1 MKLCNQ
7 EVGKAFIIRGC
18 VVLTVAACIA
28 LLSLHVADGR
38 QCIIYGVV
46 RQYIEPVTIRY
57 DVRNFSKLQELPAC
71 YRKFVARA
79 YIKSRVA
86 STLSYRRAA

>member
-46 RQYIEPVTIRY
+46 RQHIEPVTIRY
-57 DVRNFSKLQELPAC
+57 DVRNFSKLNCVTRTSCMLSQIC
-71 YRKFVARA
+71 RARVHQKPGSL
-79 YIKSRVA
+79 YSIV
-86 STLSYRRAA
+86 